1 MISKLSKLNILLL
14 IALPQ
19 FIMFS
24 FFILSEQNKEKT
36 TINEQVLALA

>member
-1 MISKLSKLNILLL
+1 MISKLSKLNILSL

-19 FIMFS
+19 FMFS
-24 FFILSEQNKEKT
+24 FFILAEQNKEKT